1 MGQQVMNA
9 TKIFSFDHISQDY
22 LTYGIYYLRL
32 TIFSDKSNVVVSHVQ
47 ISCTE
52 DGIWKTELD
61 FKCVDRT
68 AIGGVSSNF
77 KIHIDFCNRS
87 INYLVL

>member
-1 MGQQVMNA
+1 MNA
-9 TKIFSFDHISQDY
+9 TKIFSCEFISRDY
-22 LTYGIYYLRL
+22 RTSGIYYMRL
-32 TIFSDKSNVVVSHVQ
+32 TFFSDKSNVVVSHVQ

-52 DGIWKTELD
+52 DGIWTTELD

-77 KIHIDFCNRS
+77 KIYINFRITS
-87 INYLVL
+87 IKYLVV

>member
-1 MGQQVMNA
+1 M
-9 TKIFSFDHISQDY
+9 
-22 LTYGIYYLRL
+22 RL

-77 KIHIDFCNRS
+77 KIHIKVGNKT
-87 INYLVL
+87 YLVVKCWNFS

>member
-1 MGQQVMNA
+1 MW
-9 TKIFSFDHISQDY
+9 
-22 LTYGIYYLRL
+22 L
-32 TIFSDKSNVVVSHVQ
+32 TIFSDESNVVVSHVQ

-68 AIGGVSSNF
+68 AIGGVSSDI
-77 KIHIDFCNRS
+77 KIHINLYVID
-87 INYLVL
+87 L

>member
-1 MGQQVMNA
+1 MPQ
-9 TKIFSFDHISQDY
+9 KIFSFHCISQDY
-22 LTYGIYYLRL
+22 LTYGIYYMRL
-32 TIFSDKSNVVVSHVQ
+32 TIFSDKSNAVVSHVQ

-61 FKCVDRT
+61 IKCVDRT

-77 KIHIDFCNRS
+77 KIHIDFSNRS
-87 INYLVL
+87 IKYLVL